1 MRAVEVL
8 DNLKGFNAWEYSSY
22 SMNKEE
28 ADVCIE
34 ALKVLINLDQFAEKK
49 EKNRKDIPIR
59 V

>member
-22 SMNKEE
+22 HMSKEE

-34 ALKVLINLDQFAEKK
+34 ALEEKIEAERLR
-49 EKNRKDIPIR
+49 EMQNETG
-59 V
+59 